1 MNFGPHS
8 RMTKACWGNI
18 GNLFV
23 ICMRQVTKGH
33 LYHLL
38 GVSDYYVMYR
48 QRAKSV
54 F

>member
-1 MNFGPHS
+1 MV
-8 RMTKACWGNI
+8 GNI

-23 ICMRQVTKGH
+23 ILCDKSEKAI

-38 GVSDYYVMYR
+38 GVSDYHVMYR

-54 F
+54 L